1 MMQTQAR
8 LNTSIK
14 MGFEDAILLNAMSE
28 DIWQLLAARKERESF
43 L

>member
-1 MMQTQAR
+1 MQIQAR
-8 LNTSIK
+8 LNTINE
-14 MGFEDAILLNAMSE
+14 MGFEDAILLNVMSE